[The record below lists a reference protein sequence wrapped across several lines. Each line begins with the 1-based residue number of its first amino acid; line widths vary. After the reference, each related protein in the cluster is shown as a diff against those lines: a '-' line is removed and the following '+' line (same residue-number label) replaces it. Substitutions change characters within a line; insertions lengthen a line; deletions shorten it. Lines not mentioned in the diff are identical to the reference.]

1 MPKTAQFIEEKADRN
16 SAEKPTGKKERKMN
30 QKSLDNL
37 VAPWT
42 SETRPHSPGR
52 PKDTAA
58 DISRKAFENNEEQI
72 YLAVV
77 KALMSGSPYAY
88 DVHANRAFGKLKEKI
103 EHSASDEL
111 VKRLME
117 GRKRVDGNR

>member
-1 MPKTAQFIEEKADRN
+1 MPKTAQFIEEKADLE
-16 SAEKPTGKKERKMN
+16 SAEKPIEKKRKIN
-30 QKSLDNL
+30 PKSLANL

-42 SETRPHSPGR
+42 SETRPKSPGR

-58 DISRKAFENNEEQI
+58 DISRKAFEANEEQI
-72 YLAVV
+72 YIAVV
-77 KALMSGSPYAY
+77 KSLLSGSPYAY
-88 DVHANRAFGKLKEKI
+88 DVHANRGYGKLKEKV

-117 GRKRVDGNR
+117 GRKRTNTG